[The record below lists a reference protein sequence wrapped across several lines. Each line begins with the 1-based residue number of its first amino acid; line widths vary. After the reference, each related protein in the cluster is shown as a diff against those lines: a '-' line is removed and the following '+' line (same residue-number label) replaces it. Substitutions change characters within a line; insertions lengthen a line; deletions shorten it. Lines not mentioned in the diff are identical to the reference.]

1 MQAGR
6 KAARAVTSVTAE
18 LDDWITSNLVLT
30 PSTNK
35 RLLDEVASVPSK
47 RLRNK
52 ISGCA

>member
-1 MQAGR
+1 MATG
-6 KAARAVTSVTAE
+6 V
-18 LDDWITSNLVLT
+18 LDYQLVSMVADPS

-52 ISGCA
+52 ISGCE